1 MPNVMDTV
9 DVDPSQ
15 AKKLWYALYG
25 VLYAIEQ
32 LELKQS
38 VNRLVDQDSNM
49 GAFDFA
55 RIVLDESFVPA
66 PVPDD
71 DHVEQG
77 EE

>member
-1 MPNVMDTV
+1 MNQVMDTV

>member
-32 LELKQS
+32 LELKDS
-38 VNRLVDQDSNM
+38 VNRLVD
-49 GAFDFA
+49 
-55 RIVLDESFVPA
+55 
-66 PVPDD
+66 
-71 DHVEQG
+71 
-77 EE
+77 

>member
-9 DVDPSQ
+9 DVDLSQ

-38 VNRLVDQDSNM
+38 VNRLVDEDSNM

-55 RIVLDESFVPA
+55 RIVLDESFVL
-66 PVPDD
+66 VPDD